1 MARRKSGYVGK
12 KYTGEYLGP
21 RLKDARV
28 KKGMTI
34 QRLADEVGVMGNYIS
49 QMESGDKMPSMDT
62 FIRLANT
69 LDVTADDLLCDYLNA
84 EKQVVNKKVNVDI
97 SSLDKSQQRFIEQ
110 LVALII
116 RFLKS
121 RN

>member
-116 RFLKS
+116 QFLKS

>member
-62 FIRLANT
+62 FIRLANA

-116 RFLKS
+116 QFLKS